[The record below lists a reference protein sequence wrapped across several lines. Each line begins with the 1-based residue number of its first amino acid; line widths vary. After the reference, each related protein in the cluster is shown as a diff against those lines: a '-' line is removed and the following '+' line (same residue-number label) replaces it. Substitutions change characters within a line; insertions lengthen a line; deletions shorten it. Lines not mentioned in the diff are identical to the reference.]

1 MKPQTKQV
9 AHILEERGE
18 IDNFWA
24 IDTRLTTRLSAAIH
38 DLRNLNWEIETTRTE
53 NKNTH
58 YKLISLPKPK
68 QLSLV

>member
-9 AHILEERGE
+9 ANILEEHGV

-24 IDTRLTTRLSAAIH
+24 IDTRLSTRLSAQIH
-38 DLRNLNWEIETTRTE
+38 ELRDLGYHIETSRTE

>member
-1 MKPQTKQV
+1 MKPQTKTV
-9 AHILEERGE
+9 ANILLKDGH

-24 IDTRLTTRLSAAIH
+24 IDTRLSTRLGAQIYE
-38 DLRNLNWEIETTRTE
+38 LREIGYEIETSRTPD
-53 NKNTH
+53 KNTH